1 MSRKGIILAGGS
13 GTRLHPLTLVTSKQ
27 LLPVY
32 DKPMIYYPLS
42 ALMLAEIRDVLIITT
57 PQDQAAF
64 KHLLGSGAQWGMRL
78 EYAVQPAPN
87 GLAQAFVIGADFVR
101 GQPSCLILGDNI
113 IYGHGLPELLQS
125 ANERQNGATL
135 FGYWVK
141 DPERYG
147 VIEFDD
153 GKRVLSIEEKPKQP
167 KSNWAAIG
175 LYFYDEQVV
184 DLAKQL
190 KPSARGE
197 YEITDLNNLYV
208 RQGNVAVERLGRGFA
223 WLDAGTHDSLVEAA
237 EFVRVLQHRQGQL
250 ISAPEEIAFHKGWID
265 AEQLKAQAARLGKT
279 QYGARLLDN
288 LRQQ

>member
-64 KHLLGSGAQWGMRL
+64 RHLLGTGAQWGMRL
-78 EYAVQPAPN
+78 EYAVQPTPN
-87 GLAQAFVIGADFVR
+87 GLAQAFVVGADFV
-101 GQPSCLILGDNI
+101 GGDPSCLILGDNI
-113 IYGHGLPELLQS
+113 IYGHGLPELLHR
-125 ANERQNGATL
+125 ANARKSGATL
-135 FGYWVK
+135 FGYWVR

-147 VIEFDD
+147 VIEFDGD
-153 GKRVLSIEEKPKQP
+153 KVLAIEEKPRQP

-184 DLAKQL
+184 DFAKQL

-197 YEITDLNNLYV
+197 YEITELNNLYI
-208 RQGNVAVERLGRGFA
+208 REGKVAVERLGRGFA

-237 EFVRVLQHRQGQL
+237 EFVRVLQHRQGHL
-250 ISAPEEIAFHKGWID
+250 IAAPEEIAFQKGWID

-288 LRQQ
+288 LRQ